1 MEIKIASEKE
11 NPLLGRKE
19 LWIVVRAKKTPKRSE
34 LKTRLAAELGVEEK
48 LIIVDKIKTVAGT
61 SDAEVYVKIYKDEE
75 YLNKIEPTYKIEK
88 NKVVSENAENEG
100 EAQSE
105 A

>member
-19 LWIVVRAKKTPKRSE
+19 LWIVVRAKETPKRSE